1 MAYKDLVEEIL
12 KKVGGKENGLPAP
25 HSLYYSFTF
34 QFKDESIADTGA
46 LKKNER
52 CSYSSTKWWTIS
64 SSHRKPRTEK
74 FIKNL
79 LTMLGY

>member
-12 KKVGGKENGLPAP
+12 EKMWVEKKNIAGLT
-25 HSLYYSFTF
+25 HCITRLRFNL
-34 QFKDESIADTGA
+34 KDESIADTGA

-64 SSHRKPRTEK
+64 SSHRKPRTRS
-74 FIKNL
+74 L
-79 LTMLGY
+79 SRVY